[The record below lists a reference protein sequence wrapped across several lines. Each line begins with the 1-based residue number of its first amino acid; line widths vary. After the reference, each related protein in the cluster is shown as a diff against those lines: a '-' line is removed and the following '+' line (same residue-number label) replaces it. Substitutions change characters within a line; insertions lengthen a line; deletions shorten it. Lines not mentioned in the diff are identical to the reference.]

1 MFFCLSL
8 IQPVGQWLWSE
19 QPAVEGELTS
29 QKISVTASEVLQT
42 NKVINELD
50 KIQLRTWYRAETKEF
65 KFWWEEK
72 EHLL

>member
-42 NKVINELD
+42 NKAISELD
-50 KIQLRTWYRAETKEF
+50 KI
-65 KFWWEEK
+65 
-72 EHLL
+72 